1 MRIPA
6 LILLLGLVTTTAT
19 TAVDAREAD
28 YSQYWNGV
36 WIAEGTL
43 FSVAVTVV
51 GGRVE
56 LRQLE
61 SLGFEWS
68 ADNGKVAGAVL
79 EIEVDYAGVSGIIEA
94 RLQDAAT
101 AVVSARS
108 CLPDYRVVCALA
120 RNRQATFRKVEN

>member
-6 LILLLGLVTTTAT
+6 LLLLFGLVTTAAT
-19 TAVDAREAD
+19 TAAKAGEAD

-36 WIAEGTL
+36 WTAEGTL
-43 FSVAVTVV
+43 FSVAVSVV
-51 GGRVE
+51 GSRVE

-68 ADNGKVAGAVL
+68 ADNGRVAGAVL

-120 RNRQATFRKVEN
+120 RNRQATFRKAED

>member
-1 MRIPA
+1 M
-6 LILLLGLVTTTAT
+6 VTTA
-19 TAVDAREAD
+19 AKAREAD

>member
-1 MRIPA
+1 MKVPA
-6 LILLLGLVTTTAT
+6 LVLLLGLTTTA
-19 TAVDAREAD
+19 AAGEAD

-36 WIAEGTL
+36 WTAEGTL
-43 FSVAVTVV
+43 FSVEITVLD
-51 GGRVE
+51 GHVE

-68 ADNGKVAGAVL
+68 AGNGKVAGSVL

-94 RLQDAAT
+94 RLQDPAT

-108 CLPDYRVVCALA
+108 CLPEYRVVCALA
-120 RNRQATFRKVEN
+120 RDRQATFRKADN

>member
-6 LILLLGLVTTTAT
+6 LVLLFGLLTKAAT
-19 TAVDAREAD
+19 TAADAGEAD
-28 YSQYWNGV
+28 YSPSWNGV
-36 WIAEGTL
+36 WTAEGTL
-43 FSVAVTVV
+43 FSVEITVA

-68 ADNGKVAGAVL
+68 AGNGRVAGSVL

-101 AVVSARS
+101 AVVFARS
-108 CLPDYRVVCALA
+108 CLPDYMVVCVLS
-120 RNRQATFRKVEN
+120 RNRQATFRKADN